1 MVGGIYGGGYDGMA
15 SNILQVLSQAI
26 RDRRCIAIRYH
37 DQRQIRVVE
46 PHAIYSGERG
56 ELMLD
61 AYQTRGFSSS
71 GRPPPFWRPFRL
83 KKITAVSVL
92 KETFTPRVTEGFS
105 PDRLKY
111 KSGLV
116 SIVQDNSPAF
126 AYPTQT
132 TEVGPP
138 LPIGLRRS

>member
-1 MVGGIYGGGYDGMA
+1 MA

-26 RDRRCIAIRYH
+26 RDKRCIAIRYH
-37 DQRQIRVVE
+37 DQRQIRVIE
-46 PHAIYSGERG
+46 PHAIYSGENG
-56 ELMLD
+56 ELMVD

-92 KETFTPRVTEGFS
+92 KETFAPRSSEGFS

-111 KSGLV
+111 KNGLV
-116 SIVQDNSPAF
+116 AIVQDAQPAF
-126 AYPTQT
+126 AYPAQT
-132 TEVGPP
+132 SDVGPP
-138 LPIGLRRS
+138 VPLSFRR

>member
-1 MVGGIYGGGYDGMA
+1 MA

-26 RDRRCIAIRYH
+26 RDKRCIAIRYH
-37 DQRQIRVVE
+37 DQRQIRVLE
-46 PHAIYSGERG
+46 PHAIYTGERG

-92 KETFTPRVTEGFS
+92 KESFAPRVSEGFS
-105 PDRLKY
+105 PERLKY
-111 KSGLV
+111 KTGLV
-116 SIVQDNSPAF
+116 SIVQDHNPAF
-126 AYPTQT
+126 VYVAQQS
-132 TEVGPP
+132 EAIGPP
-138 LPIGLRRS
+138 LPASLRRS

>member
-1 MVGGIYGGGYDGMA
+1 MAA

-26 RDRRCIAIRYH
+26 REKRCIAIRYH
-37 DQRQIRVVE
+37 DQRQIRVLE

-92 KETFTPRVTEGFS
+92 KEAFSPRVSEGFS

-111 KSGLV
+111 KNGLV
-116 SIVQDNSPAF
+116 SIVQDAAAPAF
-126 AYPTQT
+126 AYPVMQQS
-132 TEVGPP
+132 EIGPP
-138 LPIGLRRS
+138 LPAGLRRS

>member
-1 MVGGIYGGGYDGMA
+1 MA

-26 RDRRCIAIRYH
+26 REKRCIAIRYH
-37 DQRQIRVVE
+37 DQRQIRVLE
-46 PHAIYSGERG
+46 PHAIYTGERG
-56 ELMLD
+56 ELMVD

-92 KETFTPRVTEGFS
+92 KESFSPRVTEGFS

-116 SIVQDNSPAF
+116 SVVQDNAAPAF
-126 AYPTQT
+126 VYPTQQI
-132 TEVGPP
+132 EMGPP
-138 LPIGLRRS
+138 LPVGLRRS